1 MKDFY
6 GNLVSFK
13 NPNLDWK
20 NQSLKVNTFD
30 QDDNEHTTS
39 FKIERDGILIMGCN
53 YRQISYSNLVDDTH
67 DVRIASVTSAN
78 GNTGQNR
85 TVVQL
90 YKDTN
95 YRIYGKRVY
104 ALFIQ
109 YL

>member
-20 NQSLKVNTFD
+20 NKQIKVDTFN

-39 FKIERDGILIMGCN
+39 FKVERDGILIMGCN

-67 DVRIASVTSAN
+67 DVRIASVTAAN
-78 GNTGQNR
+78 GNTGENR
-85 TVVQL
+85 IIVQL
-90 YKDTN
+90 YKNTN

-104 ALFIQ
+104 ALFIP

>member
-6 GNLVSFK
+6 GNLVSSK

-20 NQSLKVNTFD
+20 NKEFKVNTFN

-39 FKIERDGILIMGCN
+39 FEVEKDGILIIGCN
-53 YRQISYSNLVDDTH
+53 YRQISYANLVDDTH
-67 DVRIASVTSAN
+67 DVRITSVTSAN
-78 GNTGQNR
+78 GGTGEHR
-85 TVVQL
+85 VIVQL
-90 YKDTN
+90 YKNTN

-104 ALFIQ
+104 ALFIP